1 MAAPQKVGVLTFH
14 RCINYGSYWQ
24 ARCLVEG
31 LRGRGLDAV
40 LLDHRSTRVDRAEWR
55 CALSPHLPAPTRPR
69 QRAAYARKTRA
80 FLAAIEAL
88 PLSRPFS
95 LEAPETVED
104 CDLVVVGSDEV
115 WNRRHPWYGSAGLFY
130 GCSLRARRLAAYA
143 ASFGNHAACD
153 GLDTGLAER
162 LRRFDAISVRDDNSR
177 RLVRDCVG
185 WEPELVLDPCLQ
197 FPEALPRT
205 PRDGTTDVAVV
216 YGHSFPD
223 WFARGV
229 RRWARGRGLRLVSL
243 GYHADWA
250 DEERLDASPEDFS
263 RSIAEA
269 EAVATTFF
277 HGCVFAL
284 VHGKAFA
291 CAASPY
297 RSNKLQSLVAT
308 LAAEERLLSAASGP
322 ADYHA
327 ALDAPPDERLAGRIA
342 ALRSRSAAYLD
353 HVLH

>member
-1 MAAPQKVGVLTFH
+1 MAAPRKIGVLTFH

-40 LLDHRSTRVDRAEWR
+40 LLDHRSARVDRAEWR

-69 QRAAYARKTRA
+69 HRAAYARKTRA

-88 PLSRPFS
+88 PLSPPFS
-95 LEAPETVED
+95 LEAPDTIED

-115 WNRRHPWYGSAGLFY
+115 WNRRHPWYGGAGLFY
-130 GCSLRARRLAAYA
+130 GWGLRARRLAAYA
-143 ASFGNHAACD
+143 ASFGNHAASD
-153 GLDTGLAER
+153 GLDGRLADQ
-162 LRRFDAISVRDDNSR
+162 LRRFDAISVRDENSR
-177 RLVRDCVG
+177 RLIRDCLG
-185 WEPELVLDPCLQ
+185 REPELVLDPCLQ
-197 FPEALPRT
+197 FPEAIPRA
-205 PRDGTTDVAVV
+205 PLDGAADVAVI
-216 YGHSFPD
+216 YGHSFPG

-229 RRWARGRGLRLVSL
+229 RQWARGRGLRVVSL

-250 DEERLDASPEDFS
+250 DEERLDAGPEDFS
-263 RSIAEA
+263 RTIAEA
-269 EAVATTFF
+269 AAVATTFF

-284 VHGKAFA
+284 VHGKPFA

-308 LAAEERLLSAASGP
+308 LRAEGRLLGAANGP
-322 ADYHA
+322 ADYRA
-327 ALDAPPDERLAGRIA
+327 ALDVAPDEGLARRLA

-353 HVLH
+353 HALH